1 MHTECTLVD
10 FSRFELMLEQEEG
23 GGRGRGREEY
33 DDDDDGD
40 DDEYDLRKNK
50 ARGAVPIEGEE

>member
-33 DDDDDGD
+33 DDDD
-40 DDEYDLRKNK
+40 EYDLRKNK